1 MQVIE
6 TLTMEAWFIP
16 GSVHVGYVVDKM
28 ALAQVFPLST
38 LIFPVNI
45 IPLWLS
51 ILIYYL
57 GDKK

>member
-6 TLTMEAWFIP
+6 TLTTEAWFIP
-16 GSVHVGYVVDKM
+16 GSVHVGYVIDTM

-38 LIFPVNI
+38 SIFPVNI
-45 IPLWLS
+45 ILLWLS